1 MAVRRKALHE
11 RTVFDGIH
19 PDERLSWE
27 VVGAWERTVAAIDD
41 EIAKLQASRA
51 AYGRL
56 ISEASK
62 LLREANIDRKDGT
75 HG

>member
-1 MAVRRKALHE
+1 MAVKRKPPLHE

-19 PDERLSWE
+19 PDEKLSWH
-27 VVGAWERTVAAIDD
+27 VVAAWERTVAAIDD
-41 EIAKLQASRA
+41 EIAKLTASRG

-62 LLREANIDRKDGT
+62 LLREAKIER
-75 HG
+75 

>member
-1 MAVRRKALHE
+1 MAVKRKPRKPLHE
-11 RTVFDGIH
+11 RTVFDGIQ

-27 VVGAWERTVAAIDD
+27 VVASWERTVAAIDD
-41 EIAKLQASRA
+41 EIAKLTASRG

-62 LLREANIDRKDGT
+62 LLREAKIER
-75 HG
+75 